1 MVLGFGGGG
10 GEGVRIVCPGGDS
23 GLEPAGRKGANPTG
37 YSVKCFV
44 RLGVTSEAL
53 GQGAAVLGEQVERIL
68 IPLAGS
74 DCFKRVTLLPGTKDR
89 DRKTG
94 RRLLPQCG
102 QDRDGQPAKHSSN
115 LAGVSPPV
123 FKC

>member
-10 GEGVRIVCPGGDS
+10 GEGVRTVCPGGDS

-94 RRLLPQCG
+94 LSVDKTEMASQLSILPIWLESVHLSSSA
-102 QDRDGQPAKHSSN
+102 DR
-115 LAGVSPPV
+115 
-123 FKC
+123 